1 MGFFELENVDGHA
14 RSGIISTNHGAI
26 ETPVFMPV
34 ATQGSVKAID
44 SVDLKGLGTSVL
56 LSNTYHLY
64 LRPGV
69 ETITKLGGLHRMM
82 NWDNPILTDS
92 GGFQGFSLKHLRKIE
107 EDGIRFKSHIDGSQ
121 HILTPESVM
130 DIQQSLGSDI
140 VMPLDVCSP
149 ADSDFDTVR
158 VALELTNRWM
168 DRTLISWNENQR
180 LFGIVQGG
188 LFTDLREQS
197 AEYLVGLDL
206 PGYSIG
212 GLSVGEAKPVM
223 YATITRTTQFLPTNK
238 PRYLMGV
245 GSPEDLVE
253 SVFRGIDMFDC
264 VLPTRVARKGALYT
278 SEGRINVTGAK
289 YTGLDQ
295 KIEETCDCY
304 MCENYSVGYLKHLF
318 KAKEYLGYRLA
329 SIHNLRFVVSLMAKM
344 RVAIQKKEFSDFR
357 KDFLSNYKS
366 ADQVA
371 RNKQA
376 LLGVSKRSRDEGR

>member
-1 MGFFELENVDGHA
+1 MEFFELEDVEGQA
-14 RSGIISTNHGAI
+14 RSGIIRTNHGAI

-34 ATQGSVKAID
+34 ATQGSVKALD
-44 SVDLKGLGTSVL
+44 SADLIGLDASIL
-56 LSNTYHLY
+56 LGNTYHLY

-69 ETITKLGGLHRMM
+69 KTITNLGGLHRMM
-82 NWDNPILTDS
+82 NWDKPILTDS

-121 HILTPESVM
+121 HVLTPESVM
-130 DIQQSLGSDI
+130 NIQGSLGSDI

-149 ADSDFDTVR
+149 ADSDFATVR
-158 VALELTNRWM
+158 AGLELTNRWM
-168 DRTLISWNENQR
+168 DRTLGSLNENQR

-188 LFTDLREQS
+188 LFTELRERS

-212 GLSVGEAKPVM
+212 GLSVGESKPMM
-223 YATITRTTQFLPTNK
+223 YATITSTTQFLPKNK

-278 SEGRINVTGAK
+278 SSGRINITGAK
-289 YTGLDQ
+289 YTALDQ

-304 MCENYSVGYLKHLF
+304 ACENYSIGYLKHLF
-318 KAKEYLGYRLA
+318 KSKEYLAYRLG
-329 SIHNLRFVVSLMAKM
+329 SIHNLRFIVKLMGDM
-344 RVAIQKKEFSDFR
+344 RNAIRRKEFGEFR
-357 KDFLSNYKS
+357 ENFISIYQS
-366 ADQVA
+366 ADHEA
-371 RNKQA
+371 RDRQA
-376 LLGVSKRSRDEGR
+376 RRLSRKV

>member
-1 MGFFELENVDGHA
+1 MEFFKLEDLEGEA
-14 RSGIISTNHGAI
+14 RSGIIRTKHGSI

-34 ATQGSVKAID
+34 ATQGSVKALD
-44 SVDLKGLGTSVL
+44 SADLNGLGASIL

-69 ETITKLGGLHRMM
+69 ETITNLGGLHRMM

-92 GGFQGFSLKHLRKIE
+92 GGFQGFSLEHLRKIE

-130 DIQQSLGSDI
+130 DIQKSLGSDI

-149 ADSDFDTVR
+149 ADSDFNAVQSG
-158 VALELTNRWM
+158 LELTNRWM
-168 DRTLISWNENQR
+168 DRTLGSLNGDQR

-188 LFTDLREQS
+188 LFTDLRERS
-197 AEYLVGLDL
+197 AEYLVGLNL

-212 GLSVGEAKPVM
+212 GLSVGESKPVM
-223 YATITRTTQFLPTNK
+223 YDTISSTTKFLPKNK

-264 VLPTRVARKGALYT
+264 VLPTRVARKGAVYT
-278 SEGRINVTGAK
+278 LEGRINITGAK
-289 YTGLDQ
+289 YTALDQ

-304 MCENYSVGYLKHLF
+304 ACENYSVGYLKHLF
-318 KAKEYLGYRLA
+318 KSKEYLAYRLA
-329 SIHNLRFVVSLMAKM
+329 SIHNLRFIVRLMGDI
-344 RVAIQKKEFSDFR
+344 RRAIQSGKFAGFR
-357 KDFLSNYKS
+357 DAFLSNYRS
-366 ADQVA
+366 ADHSV
-371 RNKQA
+371 KVGQA
-376 LLGVSKRSRDEGR
+376 KRLTRKG

>member
-1 MGFFELENVDGHA
+1 MEFFELEDVEGQA
-14 RSGIISTNHGAI
+14 RSGIIRTNHGAI

-34 ATQGSVKAID
+34 ATQGSVKALD
-44 SVDLKGLGTSVL
+44 SADLIGLDASIL

-69 ETITKLGGLHRMM
+69 ETITNLGGLHRMM
-82 NWDNPILTDS
+82 NWDKPILTDS
-92 GGFQGFSLKHLRKIE
+92 GGFQGFSLEHLRKIE

-121 HILTPESVM
+121 HVLTPESVM
-130 DIQQSLGSDI
+130 NIQESLGSDI

-149 ADSDFDTVR
+149 ADSDFATVR
-158 VALELTNRWM
+158 GGLELTNRWM
-168 DRTLISWNENQR
+168 DRTLGSLNENQR

-188 LFTDLREQS
+188 LFTELRERS

-212 GLSVGEAKPVM
+212 GLSVGESKPMM
-223 YATITRTTQFLPTNK
+223 YATITSTTQFLPKNK

-278 SEGRINVTGAK
+278 SSGRINITGAK
-289 YTGLDQ
+289 YTALDQ

-304 MCENYSVGYLKHLF
+304 ACENYSVGYLKHLF
-318 KAKEYLGYRLA
+318 KSKEYLAYRLG
-329 SIHNLRFVVSLMAKM
+329 SIHNLRFIVKLMGDM
-344 RVAIQKKEFSDFR
+344 RNAIRRKAFGEFRENFISI
-357 KDFLSNYKS
+357 YQS
-366 ADQVA
+366 ADHEA
-371 RNKQA
+371 RDRQA
-376 LLGVSKRSRDEGR
+376 RRFSRKV

>member
-1 MGFFELENVDGHA
+1 
-14 RSGIISTNHGAI
+14 
-26 ETPVFMPV
+26 
-34 ATQGSVKAID
+34 
-44 SVDLKGLGTSVL
+44 
-56 LSNTYHLY
+56 
-64 LRPGV
+64 V

-82 NWDNPILTDS
+82 NWDKPILTDS

-107 EDGIRFKSHIDGSQ
+107 EDGIQFKSHIDGSQ

-223 YATITRTTQFLPTNK
+223 YATITRTTQLLPTNK

-253 SVFRGIDMFDC
+253 AVFRGIDMFDC

-304 MCENYSVGYLKHLF
+304 MCETYSVGYLKHLF

-329 SIHNLRFVVSLMAKM
+329 SIHNLRFVANLMAKM

-376 LLGVSKRSRDEGR
+376 LLGVPKKS

>member
-1 MGFFELENVDGHA
+1 
-14 RSGIISTNHGAI
+14 
-26 ETPVFMPV
+26 
-34 ATQGSVKAID
+34 
-44 SVDLKGLGTSVL
+44 
-56 LSNTYHLY
+56 
-64 LRPGV
+64 
-69 ETITKLGGLHRMM
+69 
-82 NWDNPILTDS
+82 
-92 GGFQGFSLKHLRKIE
+92 
-107 EDGIRFKSHIDGSQ
+107 
-121 HILTPESVM
+121 
-130 DIQQSLGSDI
+130 
-140 VMPLDVCSP
+140 
-149 ADSDFDTVR
+149 
-158 VALELTNRWM
+158 
-168 DRTLISWNENQR
+168 
-180 LFGIVQGG
+180 
-188 LFTDLREQS
+188 
-197 AEYLVGLDL
+197 
-206 PGYSIG
+206 
-212 GLSVGEAKPVM
+212 M

-376 LLGVSKRSRDEGR
+376 LLRVSKKS